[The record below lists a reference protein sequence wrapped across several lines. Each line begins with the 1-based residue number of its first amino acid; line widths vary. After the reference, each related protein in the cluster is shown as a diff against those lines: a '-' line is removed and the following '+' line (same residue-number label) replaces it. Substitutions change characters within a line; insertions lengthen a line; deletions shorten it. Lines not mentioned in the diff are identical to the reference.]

1 VNANRIEHT
10 TFFCQEAIMN
20 MKKTKAWLLSA
31 AIAGGIAGFSPI
43 GHSAFA
49 KDRDGEEWVKYEDT
63 PKAVRNAIDG
73 ERGRLEVKRIDHVN
87 RDGREFYRATIDAR
101 GGEDAVIRVS
111 RDGRILS
118 REDVRDPDD
127 RRDYRG
133 ASRGVS
139 RDTRDSRD
147 DLSDTSGTLVKYNS
161 VPARVRD
168 ALDRE
173 RGGRDIKSIYQ
184 VDRRGETTYRATI
197 NDRVG
202 DRVVTL
208 NESGR
213 IVDSYGGEA
222 RTASD
227 RTGSSRG
234 VRRDIYDDRPEY
246 SYRNSGEH
254 VDFDRLP
261 GEVKTV
267 IGREA
272 KSDRVRDVTRFRSG
286 NRTIYEAVVGT
297 RDDSRVVRVD
307 ENGRMLDDR
316 DDFGSGRRAVSMRN
330 LPGEVKTAIGREI
343 NDVEHVTEYTRGGRT
358 YYRATGANGDNVTVD
373 DRGRV
378 VRD

>member
-1 VNANRIEHT
+1 
-10 TFFCQEAIMN
+10 MN

-31 AIAGGIAGFSPI
+31 VLAGGIAGFSPVS
-43 GHSAFA
+43 HSAFA
-49 KDRDGEEWVKYEDT
+49 KDRDGEEWVKYEET

-87 RDGREFYRATIDAR
+87 RDGREFYRATIDSR
-101 GGEDAVIRVS
+101 GGEDTVIRVG

-127 RRDYRG
+127 RRDYRSSG
-133 ASRGVS
+133 SSRGVS
-139 RDTRDSRD
+139 RDVGRDAGG
-147 DLSDTSGTLVKYNS
+147 DTSGEQVKYNS
-161 VPARVRD
+161 LPNRVQE

-173 RGGRDIKSIYQ
+173 RGGRDIKSVYR

-213 IVDSYGGEA
+213 VIDSFGGEA

-272 KSDRVRDVTRFRSG
+272 KSDRVRDVTRFRNGS
-286 NRTIYEAVVGT
+286 RTIYEAVVGT

-307 ENGRMLDDR
+307 ENGRMLSDR

-330 LPGEVKTAIGREI
+330 LPGEVKSAIGSEV
-343 NDVEHVTEYTRGGRT
+343 NDVEHVTEYTRGGHT
-358 YYRATGANGDNVTVD
+358 YYRATGANGDHVTVD

>member
-1 VNANRIEHT
+1 
-10 TFFCQEAIMN
+10 MSN

-31 AIAGGIAGFSPI
+31 VIAGGIAGFSPVVS
-43 GHSAFA
+43 HSAFA

-73 ERGRLEVKRIDHVN
+73 ERGREDVKRIDHVV

-133 ASRGVS
+133 VSRGVS
-139 RDTRDSRD
+139 RD
-147 DLSDTSGTLVKYNS
+147 LSDTSGDLVKFNS
-161 VPARVRD
+161 LPARARD

-173 RGGRDIKSIYQ
+173 RGGRDIKSIYR

-202 DRVVTL
+202 DRVVSV
-208 NESGR
+208 NENGR

-222 RTASD
+222 RTAAA
-227 RTGSSRG
+227 RTSG

-254 VDFDRLP
+254 IDFDRLP

-272 KSDRVRDVTRFRSG
+272 KSDRVRDVTRYSSG
-286 NRTIYEAVVGT
+286 GRTVYEAVVGT
-297 RDDSRVVRVD
+297 RDDSRVIRVD
-307 ENGRMLDDR
+307 DRGRMLDDR
-316 DDFGSGRRAVSMRN
+316 DDFGSGRRGVNFNR
-330 LPGEVKTAIGREI
+330 LPGEVKSAIGSQI
-343 NDVEHVTEYTRGGRT
+343 NDVDRVTEYTRGGRT
-358 YYRATGANGDNVTVD
+358 YYRAMGANGDTVTVD
-373 DRGRV
+373 DRGHV

>member
-1 VNANRIEHT
+1 
-10 TFFCQEAIMN
+10 MN

-31 AIAGGIAGFSPI
+31 VLAGGIAGFTPV

-49 KDRDGEEWVKYEDT
+49 KDRDGEEWLKYEET

-73 ERGRLEVKRIDHVN
+73 ERGREEVKRIDHVN
-87 RDGREFYRATIDAR
+87 RDGREFYRATIDSK
-101 GGEDAVIRVS
+101 GGEDTVIRVS

-118 REDVRDPDD
+118 RDEVRDPDD

-133 ASRGVS
+133 SSRGVS
-139 RDTRDSRD
+139 RDIG
-147 DLSDTSGTLVKYNS
+147 DTSGEQVKYNS
-161 VPARVRD
+161 LPNRVKD

-173 RGGRDIKSIYQ
+173 RGGRDIKSVYR
-184 VDRRGETTYRATI
+184 VDRRGEATYRATI

-202 DRVVTL
+202 DRVVTV
-208 NESGR
+208 NENGR

-227 RTGSSRG
+227 RSTGSSRG

-246 SYRNSGEH
+246 TYRNSGEH
-254 VDFDRLP
+254 VDYDRLP

-272 KSDRVRDVTRFRSG
+272 KSDRVRDVTRYNSG
-286 NRTIYEAVVGT
+286 NRTVYEAVVGT
-297 RDDSRVVRVD
+297 RDESRVIRVD
-307 ENGRMLDDR
+307 DRGRMLDDR
-316 DDFGSGRRAVSMRN
+316 DDFGSGRRGVNFRN
-330 LPGEVKTAIGREI
+330 LPGPVKTAIGSEI
-343 NDVEHVTEYTRGGRT
+343 NDVERVTEYTRGGRT
-358 YYRATGANGDNVTVD
+358 YYRAMGANGDVVTVD